1 MNTTP
6 ARSRLVYATLILVVI
21 ALGLAS
27 RAQSFQLYLPRF
39 VGAYAG
45 DTLWA
50 LTAFLGCGFLLPK
63 LSTWRVAVLALS
75 FAVLIECSQ
84 LYHAPW
90 LDTLRHTRLGGL
102 VLGFGFLWSD
112 LVCYVAGV
120 AVGVGFELLGGPPR
134 KNRPCDPSG

>member
-1 MNTTP
+1 MNNKP
-6 ARSRLVYATLILVVI
+6 ARSRLVYAALILVVI

-27 RAQSFQLYLPRF
+27 RAQSVQQYLPRF
-39 VGAYAG
+39 VSEYAG

-50 LTAFLGCGFLLPK
+50 LTAFLVCGFLLPK
-63 LSTWRVAVLALS
+63 LSTWRVTVLALS

-90 LDTLRHTRLGGL
+90 LEALRHTRLGGL

-112 LVCYVAGV
+112 LLCYAAGV
-120 AVGVGFELLGGPPR
+120 AGGVGLELISRRPGRQPPSR
-134 KNRPCDPSG
+134 L

>member
-1 MNTTP
+1 MIESQL
-6 ARSRLVYATLILVVI
+6 RSRLVYAGFIAVVI

-27 RAQSFQLYLPRF
+27 RTQSTQSYLPQF
-39 VGAYAG
+39 ISEYAG

-50 LTAFLGCGFLLPK
+50 LTAFLGLGFLFPK
-63 LSTWRVAVLALS
+63 FSTWRVAVLALG

-90 LDTLRHTRLGGL
+90 IESLRHTRLGGL

-112 LVCYVAGV
+112 LVCYGVGV
-120 AVGVGFELLGGPPR
+120 ACGVGLEWLCGFG
-134 KNRPCDPSG
+134 KRPKSA